1 MIPLTGVVIL
11 IQSRPMKVIII
22 LATGS
27 LLTFPT
33 IENIKP
39 DCFSQGY
46 KILEKLATY
55 HGPEEKGED
64 QGWVLKNARIPI
76 EVAGWYCE

>member
-1 MIPLTGVVIL
+1 
-11 IQSRPMKVIII
+11 MKVIII
-22 LATGS
+22 LGTGV

-46 KILEKLATY
+46 TIVQKLATY
-55 HGPEEKGED
+55 HGPGPNQSWILND
-64 QGWVLKNARIPI
+64 SNV
-76 EVAGWYCE
+76 EVAGWYCH